1 MWRRKKKSKGVDR
14 VEIETPNGKTILA
27 RGTSKEELFEALERI
42 FEEEIPKA
50 NKRMK
55 KIKVGHDVDIYDT
68 TSKIENRVNN
78 LMRDAEG
85 REKLNELFMK
95 CKDIPEE
102 EVMDSIITVISA
114 YMKGNAGKI
123 GKYCF
128 ILTPPKTDYHE
139 NDIHI
144 ASNFN
149 NTEELKDFVSH
160 ILSLLNEEGNE
171 E

>member
-50 NKRMK
+50 NERMK
-55 KIKVGHDVDIYDT
+55 RVKVGHDVDIYDT
-68 TSKIENRVNN
+68 TSTIEGRVNN
-78 LMRDAEG
+78 LMKDAEG

-95 CKDIPEE
+95 CKDVPDE
-102 EVMDSIITVISA
+102 EVLNSITTVISA
-114 YMKGNAGKI
+114 YMKGNADRI

-128 ILTPPKTDYHE
+128 ILTPEKDYHE
-139 NDIHI
+139 SDIVI
-144 ASNFN
+144 SSNVKN
-149 NTEELKDFVSH
+149 PEELKDFVSH